1 MTDVTSDD
9 DNDGNDDKVSLSK
22 LAQKVG
28 VQAAAK
34 KRQVDLV
41 RKPQRIAVIGA
52 TGLVGQELLSIL
64 SERRFPISSIRAFAS
79 PQSVGTEVDCGDET
93 IVCEAI
99 EAADFRHVDVAF
111 FAGPSELAKQWV
123 PRAAAAGAWC
133 IDKSSAFRAS
143 DQATLAIP
151 GVNDDDISAAVKQRQ
166 RIFAVPNCS
175 TIQLVQAL
183 APLHKRASL
192 QRITVC
198 TYQAVSGAGRGAFN
212 ELEEQVRAMFNM
224 QDPVISNFDQRIAF
238 NVLPRI
244 PSLEPIGADGVT
256 GEERK
261 MIDET
266 RRLLGLPAL
275 KVSVTCVRVPVFNGH
290 SEAVHAE
297 FDKPIT
303 PQDARAL
310 WMDAAN
316 VLVVDDANRGF
327 YPTVEDATGE
337 DMTLIGRVRQDTGVD
352 DGRGLAMWV
361 VSDNLRTGA
370 SLTAVRL
377 AERLCAQEPS

>member
-1 MTDVTSDD
+1 MNDE
-9 DNDGNDDKVSLSK
+9 DNDGVVDDANGMSK
-22 LAQKVG
+22 LARKVG
-28 VQAAAK
+28 IQAAAK
-34 KRQVDLV
+34 RPFARTV
-41 RKPQRIAVIGA
+41 RKPQRIAVMGA
-52 TGLVGQELLSIL
+52 TGMVGQELLSIL
-64 SERRFPISSIRAFAS
+64 HDRRFPIDSVRAFSSA
-79 PQSVGTEVDCGDET
+79 QSVGTTVECGDET

-111 FAGPSELAKQWV
+111 FACPAEVAKIWV

-133 IDKSSAFRAS
+133 IDKSSAFRQS
-143 DQATLAIP
+143 PEATLALP
-151 GVNDDDISAAVKQRQ
+151 GVNDVEIAAARERQ
-166 RIFAVPNCS
+166 ARIFAVPNCS

-183 APLHKRASL
+183 APLHKRATL
-192 QRITVC
+192 KRVTVC

-224 QDPVISNFDQRIAF
+224 QDPVVVNFDQRIAF

-244 PSLEPIGADGVT
+244 PALDPIGADGVT

-297 FDKPIT
+297 FDKAIT
-303 PQDARAL
+303 PADARAL
-310 WMDAAN
+310 WMDGEH
-316 VLVVDDANRGF
+316 VLVVDDASRGF

-337 DMTLIGRVRQDTGVD
+337 DMTLIGRVRQDQGVD
-352 DGRGLAMWV
+352 DNRGLAMWV

-377 AERLCAQEPS
+377 AERLCAQEAT